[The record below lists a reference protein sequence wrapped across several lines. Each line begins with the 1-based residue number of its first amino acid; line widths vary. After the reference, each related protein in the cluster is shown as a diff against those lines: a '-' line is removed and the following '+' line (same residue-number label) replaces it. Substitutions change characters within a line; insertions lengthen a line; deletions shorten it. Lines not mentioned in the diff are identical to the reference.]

1 MAIQRVVENGKT
13 EAQEDYS
20 VSSSNEDE
28 EKMWLTKLEDPIN
41 FTDPIVIFDPE
52 MKKPTVVKPLL
63 SDATNP
69 DSPEDSTK
77 VDGIYVPIIQINST
91 VISFDKIKSFKIR
104 FVEFTPT
111 LELVINDNKRE
122 IQYLGG
128 PGLNN
133 RINVIL
139 TGPVDKLYK
148 KISLAFYITERVN
161 LTTDEIK
168 YVGKY
173 YHNGLMCVSCEQIG
187 DDQLTTYEFCEKI
200 AKMLQLG
207 FAATENCKEVSDKRW
222 RQIYSQKID
231 EFIENQISISGVDE
245 DSCLD
250 AWIDLNGYLVLVNVS
265 WVFNQD
271 VKMENLSLD
280 VVGGYEGTDKNIPDP
295 KPQTIKRI
303 VTNWESIPNKS
314 IRIKRSFDYLNTEK
328 TQDSTLKNC
337 WILQNAGDT
346 NSLELLQVQII
357 EDSIDGKKGSN
368 LYEFHKSEFLGC
380 EMSEDSPYLY
390 QQQVRKM
397 FFNKKYSKQLCLEME
412 GINYGYERGTLV
424 SVLFSEDDPMKIRN
438 INKFGKDNVNAT
450 NVDDSEEAPKDMED
464 LANKELK
471 IPITN
476 EQPPSNAET
485 FNEENITINPS
496 LSGIYYILGFEYVYD
511 PDIQKMRQHL
521 YLIKKDNSTPLVHQY
536 GVPKITEE
544 ENSDEV

>member
-1 MAIQRVVENGKT
+1 M
-13 EAQEDYS
+13 
-20 VSSSNEDE
+20 
-28 EKMWLTKLEDPIN
+28 
-41 FTDPIVIFDPE
+41 
-52 MKKPTVVKPLL
+52 
-63 SDATNP
+63 
-69 DSPEDSTK
+69 
-77 VDGIYVPIIQINST
+77 
-91 VISFDKIKSFKIR
+91 
-104 FVEFTPT
+104 
-111 LELVINDNKRE
+111 
-122 IQYLGG
+122 
-128 PGLNN
+128 
-133 RINVIL
+133 
-139 TGPVDKLYK
+139 
-148 KISLAFYITERVN
+148 
-161 LTTDEIK
+161 
-168 YVGKY
+168 
-173 YHNGLMCVSCEQIG
+173 
-187 DDQLTTYEFCEKI
+187 
-200 AKMLQLG
+200 
-207 FAATENCKEVSDKRW
+207 
-222 RQIYSQKID
+222 
-231 EFIENQISISGVDE
+231 
-245 DSCLD
+245 
-250 AWIDLNGYLVLVNVS
+250 
-265 WVFNQD
+265 
-271 VKMENLSLD
+271 
-280 VVGGYEGTDKNIPDP
+280 
-295 KPQTIKRI
+295 
-303 VTNWESIPNKS
+303 
-314 IRIKRSFDYLNTEK
+314 
-328 TQDSTLKNC
+328 
-337 WILQNAGDT
+337 QNAGDT

-397 FFNKKYSKQLCLEME
+397 FFNKKYSKQLCLEIE
-412 GINYGYERGTLV
+412 GINYGYERGTLG

>member
-1 MAIQRVVENGKT
+1 MIMN
-13 EAQEDYS
+13 
-20 VSSSNEDE
+20 
-28 EKMWLTKLEDPIN
+28 I
-41 FTDPIVIFDPE
+41 IV
-52 MKKPTVVKPLL
+52 
-63 SDATNP
+63 
-69 DSPEDSTK
+69 
-77 VDGIYVPIIQINST
+77 
-91 VISFDKIKSFKIR
+91 
-104 FVEFTPT
+104 
-111 LELVINDNKRE
+111 
-122 IQYLGG
+122 
-128 PGLNN
+128 LN
-133 RINVIL
+133 
-139 TGPVDKLYK
+139 
-148 KISLAFYITERVN
+148 
-161 LTTDEIK
+161 
-168 YVGKY
+168 
-173 YHNGLMCVSCEQIG
+173 H
-187 DDQLTTYEFCEKI
+187 
-200 AKMLQLG
+200 
-207 FAATENCKEVSDKRW
+207 
-222 RQIYSQKID
+222 
-231 EFIENQISISGVDE
+231 
-245 DSCLD
+245 SCLD